1 MFTKKTFN
9 DYGLSEELLTGIERA
24 GWSHTTPIQHDSIP
38 YGLRGKNV
46 IGQARTGSGKTGA
59 FGIPI
64 LENCQST
71 GQLQALVLTPTRELA
86 QQVSDEMSML
96 QGNMGYKIATVY
108 GGKDLETQAKK
119 LDGGVDIIVG
129 TPGRVMDMSKRGHL
143 DLNEPFIFCLDEAD
157 RMLDM
162 GFLPDIMWVLE
173 RMGNRKQTFLFSA
186 TFPQEILD
194 ITNQFIEDA
203 EHILTEE
210 EQLELPPVDLFS
222 TRVSRTNKIWAL
234 CRLLDSQSEHDQTM
248 IFCNTKRMVDL
259 AVDRLKK
266 FNYDVGALHGDM
278 SQNQRDEMLNR
289 FKDGK
294 LPIIV
299 ATDVAARGIDVDGV
313 TLVVNYDLPS
323 DFDSFIHRIGRT
335 GRIGRNGV
343 AWSLVSK
350 DDAPL
355 IPRICAT
362 YGLDIVET
370 QPPEPPEGQNERIS
384 KKEDYSESADVFGY
398 ITLQRQLNQP
408 VSPWQVEKW
417 CSEIIKC
424 DPLLIGDIQM
434 VGKNV
439 HLNVHSSIVGSALK
453 AFETSEFFGSI
464 NPASIL
470 E

>member
-9 DYGLSEELLTGIERA
+9 DYGLSDELLLGIEKM

-64 LENCQST
+64 LENCQPS
-71 GQLQALVLTPTRELA
+71 GQLQALILTPTRELA

-96 QGNMGYKIATVY
+96 QGDMGYKIVTVY
-108 GGKDLETQAKK
+108 GGKDLEAQAKK
-119 LDGGVDIIVG
+119 LDDGVDIIVG

-143 DLNEPFIFCLDEAD
+143 DLNQPSIFCLDEAD

-162 GFLPDIMWVLE
+162 GFLPDIMWILE
-173 RMGNRKQTFLFSA
+173 RMGQREQTFLFSA

-194 ITNQFIEDA
+194 ISNQFIEDA

-222 TRVSRTNKIWAL
+222 TRVSRTNKMWAL
-234 CRLLDSQSEHDQTM
+234 SRLLDGQNEDGQTM

-266 FNYDVGALHGDM
+266 FNYSVGALHGDM

-289 FKDGK
+289 FKNGK

-313 TLVVNYDLPS
+313 TLVINYDLPT

-355 IPRICAT
+355 LPRICAT
-362 YGLDIVET
+362 YGLDIVESE
-370 QPPEPPEGQNERIS
+370 PPEPAAGQQERIK

-398 ITLQRQLNQP
+398 ITLQRRLAQP
-408 VSPWQVEKW
+408 VSSLQAEMW

-424 DPLLIGDIQM
+424 DPLLIGDIKTVEQ
-434 VGKNV
+434 KL
-439 HLNVHSSIVGSALK
+439 HLKVHSSIVGSALK
-453 AFETSEFFGSI
+453 AFESSEFFGSVE
-464 NPASIL
+464 PAIIL